1 MKEIISLSFG
11 KHSNY
16 IATHFW
22 NAQDETFKFQPQ
34 TEEEKE
40 NQVDNDFQEST
51 HVAY

>member
-34 TEEEKE
+34 NEDGEE
-40 NQVDNDFQEST
+40 NRIDQGF
-51 HVAY
+51 

>member
-22 NAQDETFKFQPQ
+22 NFQDESLKVNPEQRPVMVY
-34 TEEEKE
+34 
-40 NQVDNDFQEST
+40 NES
-51 HVAY
+51 